1 MKVIDK
7 LVEQC
12 KEPNGL
18 LGIVMLKTMEI
29 MDAGLNK
36 WALKQMNLT
45 NGNIL
50 DIGCG
55 GGKTIHR
62 LSKMF
67 PKSKIFGIDC
77 SEEAVKM
84 AMRKNWHMVK
94 VDRVLIKQSSVSSIP
109 FSDDFFHYITAI
121 RTHYFWPNL
130 RTDMQEVYRILKKS
144 GKLLIL
150 SELYKINY
158 HMGQYNTDDSIMEM
172 LKEIGFESVEIYKK
186 NQSIC
191 IIAEK

>member
-1 MKVIDK
+1 MKIIDK

-18 LGIVMLKTMEI
+18 LGIAMLKTMEV
-29 MDAGLNK
+29 MDVGLNK
-36 WALKQMNLT
+36 WALKQINLT

-55 GGKTIHR
+55 GGKTIHI

-67 PKSKIFGIDC
+67 PESKIVGIDS
-77 SEEAVKM
+77 SEESVKM
-84 AMRKNWHMVK
+84 AMRKNRNMVK
-94 VDRVLIKQSSVSSIP
+94 KGSVLIKQSSVSSIP
-109 FSDDFFHYITAI
+109 FSDEYFHYITAI

-130 RTDMQEVYRILKKS
+130 KQDIQEVFRILNNK
-144 GKLLIL
+144 GKFLIF

-158 HMGQYNTDDSIMEM
+158 HMVQYNTDDSIRKL

-186 NQSIC
+186 NQCIC